1 MLKKKATIMSVNIH
15 LHVSFSMNRF
25 LNLCV
30 STQRSLDIRPGHTK
44 LPFGGNC
51 LTVQWLGLHVSTA
64 GGPGSIP
71 GQGTTIPQATW
82 PKKAKNKIAIFVY
95 QKWSN
100 NMVQKQQAHV
110 GTGLRA

>member
-1 MLKKKATIMSVNIH
+1 M
-15 LHVSFSMNRF
+15 
-25 LNLCV
+25 
-30 STQRSLDIRPGHTK
+30 
-44 LPFGGNC
+44 
-51 LTVQWLGLHVSTA
+51 STA

-71 GQGTTIPQATW
+71 GQGTKIPQATW
-82 PKKAKNKIAIFVY
+82 TKKAKNKIAIFVY